1 MQIYSFRRGVCHS
14 LLPLPLK
21 LQTLI
26 YKLLIR
32 DFSLKIDPWSSSV
45 HFAFYKINTGKKRY
59 YSSSFCA
66 RQKGIHT
73 PRSEQL
79 PARLHS
85 PGEVLHLTP
94 SDPSGRSHKDPFH
107 SVGPPPT
114 RWPTL
119 QSETTTSG
127 SISFSKTENMSS
139 LIIYYSKMEE
149 GVSRIIIKFRVR
161 HISCALTLNRT
172 FKNNQITS

>member
-32 DFSLKIDPWSSSV
+32 DFSLKRDPWSSSV
-45 HFAFYKINTGKKRY
+45 HFAFYKINTGKKKILFKLILCSAERHPY
-59 YSSSFCA
+59 TKKWA
-66 RQKGIHT
+66 AT
-73 PRSEQL
+73 T
-79 PARLHS
+79 RLHS

-119 QSETTTSG
+119 QSEATTSG
-127 SISFSKTENMSS
+127 SISFSNTAIMSS
-139 LIIYYSKMEE
+139 FIIYYSKMEE
-149 GVSRIIIKFRVR
+149 GVSRIITKFRVR